1 MNSSSSKNRQEN
13 KLPDISSAKETN
25 LESEVHFKIK
35 ESRATKFLALSN
47 TNLSHLHKDVFQNV
61 SHSLKHLYLSN
72 CNFSGKL
79 PPAIFSFKLLQTLDI
94 SRNVLEAAPD
104 DIFKQLYNLVTLD
117 CSINKLIS
125 IPKCCNQLQ
134 KLKELNIANNKI
146 IDLPHELGD
155 LPQLQVLNLSNNL
168 LRELPGV
175 IFAGPISISL
185 VHLKLEQNLLST
197 LPPEI
202 GNLSALEE
210 LDIRNNC
217 FRYLPAST
225 RSLKKLTAFH
235 HSGNDWLMCPPHVA
249 GVPAQ
254 MQSSYGISALEKLY
268 TYIHPP

>member
-1 MNSSSSKNRQEN
+1 MKCSSSKSRQN
-13 KLPDISSAKETN
+13 KLQDISTAKETN

-35 ESRATKFLALSN
+35 ESRVTKFLALSN
-47 TNLSHLHKDVFQNV
+47 TNLPLLHTDVFQNV
-61 SHSLKHLYLSN
+61 SHALKHLYLSN

-79 PPAIFSFKLLQTLDI
+79 PPAIFNFKLLQTLDI
-94 SRNVLEAAPD
+94 SKNVLEAVPD

-134 KLKELNIANNKI
+134 KLRELNMANNNI

-155 LPQLQVLNLSNNL
+155 LPHLQVLNLSNNL

-175 IFAGPISISL
+175 IFAGAISVSL
-185 VHLKLEQNLLST
+185 IHLKVEQNLLST

-202 GNLSALEE
+202 GNLCALEE
-210 LDIRNNC
+210 LDLRNNC
-217 FRYLPAST
+217 LRYLPASA

-254 MQSSYGISALEKLY
+254 MQSSYGTSALEKLY
-268 TYIHPP
+268 TYIYPP